1 MYYNKPSESDIAIFT
16 QIIKDEIK
24 NEIINELRTGQK
36 YDQIFDVYRKEIKIG
51 PEQEGYQQG
60 RSPYIKNTAGT
71 LLEGT
76 YATSHPGQTIRT
88 SDEGPIQE
96 WIDVPVKNQGNGI
109 LYGIGTVALLG
120 ILLPNFRQ
128 KILNVVGNTTS
139 GGTELIEKVRFLIAK
154 AKEDIEDLI
163 AEASFNNSTKKSR
176 Q

>member
-1 MYYNKPSESDIAIFT
+1 MYYNKPPENDIAIFT

-36 YDQIFDVYRKEIKIG
+36 YDQILDVYQEETKIE
-51 PEQEGYQQG
+51 PEQEGPQQG
-60 RSPYIKNTAGT
+60 KNPYIKNTTGT

-76 YATSHPGQTIRT
+76 YATCRPDQMVRNRN
-88 SDEGPIQE
+88 ERAIQE
-96 WIDVPVKNQGNGI
+96 WIDVPTKEQGNGI

-128 KILNVVGNTTS
+128 RILNVVGNTTS
-139 GGTELIEKVRFLIAK
+139 EGTKLIEKARFLIAR

-163 AEASFNNSTKKSR
+163 AEASFNNSTRKSR
-176 Q
+176 